1 MLWPIPSVELEERVC
16 VVIPMYRVA
25 PYIQTVI
32 ASLPAWV
39 WRIVAVDDASPDDT
53 VAQVLALDD
62 PRLVLVKNSSNLGVG
77 GAVLAGMDKAVEL
90 GATIIVKVDGDG
102 QMPVEYLDR
111 LVQPILRGQADYVK
125 GNRFYHTSAIT
136 RMPFIRR
143 LGNIALSFL
152 TKMASGYW
160 NVFDPTNGFLAIDAE
175 AYQAIDRNRIHRR
188 YFFESSM
195 LMELNLSRAVVC
207 EVTMPARY
215 AGETSSMSIPRVL
228 FEFPAQ
234 LIQAFFRRL
243 WLQYFVLDFSVGS
256 LFVVMGGL
264 LALFGLVWGAVW
276 WRQSILTGRTAS
288 TGTVMLAVL
297 PFILG
302 FQLLLQ
308 FVVFDVQ
315 NVPRRVISRLAGRR
329 SAPLPT
335 LPLETAANRA
345 N

>member
-1 MLWPIPSVELEERVC
+1 MLWPIPSVDVDECVC

-25 PYIQTVI
+25 PYIQNVI
-32 ASLPAWV
+32 TSLPTWI
-39 WRIVAVDDASPDDT
+39 WRIVAVDDASPDDSA
-53 VAQVLALDD
+53 AQVLALND
-62 PRLVLVKNSSNLGVG
+62 PRLVLVRNSTNQGVG
-77 GAVLAGMDKAVEL
+77 GAMLTGMNQAVEL
-90 GATIIVKVDGDG
+90 GATVIVKVDGDG

-111 LVQPILRGQADYVK
+111 LVQPILQGQADYVK
-125 GNRFYHTSAIT
+125 GNRFYHTSEIT
-136 RMPFIRR
+136 RMPFVRR
-143 LGNIALSFL
+143 LGNISLSFL

-160 NVFDPTNGFLAIDAE
+160 NVFDPTNGYISIDAE
-175 AYQAIDRNRIHRR
+175 SYKTIDQEHIHRR

-215 AGETSSMSIPRVL
+215 AGEASSLSIPHVL
-228 FEFPAQ
+228 TEFPPH
-234 LIQAFFRRL
+234 LIKALFRRL

-256 LFVVMGGL
+256 LFIVAGSL
-264 LALFGLVWGAVW
+264 LTLFGLVWGAAW

-302 FQLLLQ
+302 FQMLLQ
-308 FVVFDVQ
+308 SIVFDVQ

-329 SAPLPT
+329 AAPGAA
-335 LPLETAANRA
+335 LPLEAASRIN
-345 N
+345 